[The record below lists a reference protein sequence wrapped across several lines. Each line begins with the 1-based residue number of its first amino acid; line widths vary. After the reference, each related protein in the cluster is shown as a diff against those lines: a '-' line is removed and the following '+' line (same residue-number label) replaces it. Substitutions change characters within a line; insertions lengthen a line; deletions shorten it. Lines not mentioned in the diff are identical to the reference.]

1 MFRDGNG
8 QAVVPIDA
16 ARRIGES
23 ASVPTFALAETWMGT
38 GLLGGVAARYDDS
51 GRAAADL
58 ALKILEGRISGTR
71 EARPLKALCVVD
83 WRQLRRWDIDEGRVP
98 AGCEIRYRE
107 QSFWALYWHWVLAGT
122 VLIALQAALIAT
134 LLIQR
139 RRRMLAEQAVQKQRF
154 ELAHASRLAIAA
166 ELTGSIAHEINQPLG
181 AILSNSDAADLM
193 LESGANQRDK
203 MREILAD
210 IRRDGMRASEVVR
223 RLRSLLGNQ
232 GVERRPFDLNAAV
245 REVGALLGTDAQ
257 RRKIALDIR
266 PARAPITIVAD
277 RTQIQQVLINLILN
291 AMDASADEPQ
301 DRRIVAVTVE
311 RTGDKVD
318 IAVRD
323 RGQGIAPEHLD
334 KLFDSFF
341 TTKPKGMGLGLS
353 ISRTIVEAHGGRIR
367 AEGSRR
373 VGAAFHVELP
383 VHGHAEAQSAVPA

>member
-1 MFRDGNG
+1 MR
-8 QAVVPIDA
+8 AV
-16 ARRIGES
+16 
-23 ASVPTFALAETWMGT
+23 
-38 GLLGGVAARYDDS
+38 
-51 GRAAADL
+51 
-58 ALKILEGRISGTR
+58 
-71 EARPLKALCVVD
+71 CVVD
-83 WRQLRRWDIDEGRVP
+83 WRQLRRWDINEDRVP

-107 QSFWALYWHWVLAGT
+107 PSFWALYWRWVLGGA

-193 LESGANQRDK
+193 LESGADRRDK
-203 MREILAD
+203 LREILAD

-223 RLRSLLGNQ
+223 RLRSLLGNH
-232 GVERRPFDLNAAV
+232 GVERKPFDLGTAV
-245 REVGALLGTDAQ
+245 REVEALLRTDAQ
-257 RRKIALDIR
+257 RRKIALEVR
-266 PARAPITIVAD
+266 PAREPITIVAD

-291 AMDASADEPQ
+291 AMDASAEEPQ
-301 DRRIVAVTVE
+301 DRRSVAVTVE

-323 RGQGIAPEHLD
+323 HGHGIAPEHLD
-334 KLFDSFF
+334 KLFESFF
-341 TTKPKGMGLGLS
+341 TTKPRGMGLGLS

-367 AEGSRR
+367 AEGGRQE
-373 VGAAFHVELP
+373 GAAFHVELP
-383 VHGHAEAQSAVPA
+383 VQGDARTASPVPT